1 VTTLAYLIGGGVLV
15 FLASLIIG
23 ASFAH
28 GDVEPPAVPNRMR
41 DDFAPLDRIDGDGHG
56 EGA

>member
-1 VTTLAYLIGGGVLV
+1 MTVLAYLIGGGVLV